1 MRNQLLCPPENKE
14 PVKVARVLHYLYE
27 GGSLNRFEAA
37 YKLHDSCLN
46 STISTIKNIHRI
58 PIDKKSEVVRGYQ
71 NIETICCRYWLPKS
85 PAIREIAYWILIKR
99 YRYVPVTHDNPAA

>member
-1 MRNQLLCPPENKE
+1 MINFRLAPPANKD
-14 PVKVARVLHYLYE
+14 PVKVARVLHFLYD

-37 YKLHDSCLN
+37 IKLHDTCLN
-46 STISTIKNIHRI
+46 STISTIKNIHKI

-71 NIETICCRYWLPKS
+71 NIETICCRYWMPKS

-99 YRYVPVTHDNPAA
+99 YGYVPVTQNSPAA